1 MLRRIAGWFTV
12 ALLTGAVLAAWPQP
26 SRAEPPLLPGL
37 QEIVDRGKLVVA
49 MIDRELPPVFSAP
62 GVEPTGLDADLARWI
77 ASRLGVTVEFD
88 RSADTYDKVV
98 DIVAARGADVG
109 ISFLSRTSQRARSVL
124 FTRHYVRQDI
134 TLLINRLKT
143 VEFREACP
151 DVREVL
157 LAAEFSGVLGVEAG
171 SALLSL
177 LREFNPDAQPQEFEE
192 PKDLMDAA
200 QAGEITMSLQGEL
213 QARRYLHE
221 NPAAHIRLRLCELR
235 GRPDHIAIAVGPGQ
249 HDLLNWLN
257 VLLEEYEIDFDAAE
271 LIGYDGN
278 LLN

>member
-1 MLRRIAGWFTV
+1 MGRQIAGCFRMV
-12 ALLTGAVLAAWPQP
+12 LLTGALLATLPQE

-49 MIDRELPPVFSAP
+49 MIDRELPPMFSAP

-77 ASRLGVTVEFD
+77 GQQLGVTVEFD

-98 DIVAARGADVG
+98 EIVAARGADVG
-109 ISFLSRTSQRARSVL
+109 ISYISRTPKRAQSVL
-124 FTRHYVRQDI
+124 FTRHYVRQEI

-143 VEFREACP
+143 IEFRDECP
-151 DVREVL
+151 DVRELL

-171 SALLSL
+171 SALLGL
-177 LREFNPDAQPQEFEE
+177 LREYNPDAQPQEFEE
-192 PKDLMDAA
+192 PEDLMDAV

-221 NPAAHIRLRLCELR
+221 NPAAHIRLRLCEVP
-235 GRPDHIAIAVGPGQ
+235 GRPDHIAIAVSPGQ
-249 HDLLNWLN
+249 HDLVNWLN
-257 VLLEEYEIDFDAAE
+257 VLLVEYAIGFEAADVIE
-271 LIGYDGN
+271 YDGN
-278 LLN
+278 LLY